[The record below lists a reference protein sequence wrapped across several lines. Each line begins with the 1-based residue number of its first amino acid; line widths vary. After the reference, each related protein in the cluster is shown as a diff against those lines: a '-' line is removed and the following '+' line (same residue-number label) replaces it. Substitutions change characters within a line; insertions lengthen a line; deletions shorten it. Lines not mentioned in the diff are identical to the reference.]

1 VSRKSGA
8 IQREKIGSG
17 LGLLLGI
24 LIFNLIA
31 YQFVETKALSE
42 ANRMI
47 GAIVSALICSELGA
61 RVGKWLDAR
70 EQAKGLGKELQ

>member
-1 VSRKSGA
+1 MAVKAKSR
-8 IQREKIGSG
+8 REKMGSG

-61 RVGKWLDAR
+61 RVGKWLDRR
-70 EQAKGLGKELQ
+70 EPS

>member
-1 VSRKSGA
+1 MAVKAKSR
-8 IQREKIGSG
+8 REKMGSG
-17 LGLLLGI
+17 LGLVLGI

-47 GAIVSALICSELGA
+47 GAIVSALLCSELGA
-61 RVGKWLDAR
+61 RVGKWLDRR
-70 EQAKGLGKELQ
+70 EQS

>member
-1 VSRKSGA
+1 MAVKTRSR
-8 IQREKIGSG
+8 REKIGSG

-24 LIFNLIA
+24 FIFNLIA

-47 GAIVSALICSELGA
+47 GAIISALLCSELGA
-61 RVGKWLDAR
+61 RVGKWLDRR
-70 EQAKGLGKELQ
+70 EQS

>member
-1 VSRKSGA
+1 MTVKARSR
-8 IQREKIGSG
+8 REKMGSG

-31 YQFVETKALSE
+31 YQFIETKALSE

-47 GAIVSALICSELGA
+47 GAIVSALLCSELGV
-61 RVGKWLDAR
+61 RVGKWLDRR
-70 EQAKGLGKELQ
+70 EQS

>member
-1 VSRKSGA
+1 MAVKAKSR
-8 IQREKIGSG
+8 REKMGSG
-17 LGLLLGI
+17 LRLLLGI

-61 RVGKWLDAR
+61 RVGKWLDRR
-70 EQAKGLGKELQ
+70 EQS

>member
-1 VSRKSGA
+1 MAVQARSR
-8 IQREKIGSG
+8 REKVGSG

-42 ANRMI
+42 TNRMI
-47 GAIVSALICSELGA
+47 GAIVSALFCSELGA
-61 RVGKWLDAR
+61 RIGKWLDAR
-70 EQAKGLGKELQ
+70 EQATSPK

>member
-1 VSRKSGA
+1 MAVKAKSR
-8 IQREKIGSG
+8 REKVGSG

-42 ANRMI
+42 TNRMI
-47 GAIVSALICSELGA
+47 GAIASALFCSELGA
-61 RVGKWLDAR
+61 RVGKWLDRR
-70 EQAKGLGKELQ
+70 EQS

>member
-1 VSRKSGA
+1 MAVKAKSR
-8 IQREKIGSG
+8 REKMGSG

-61 RVGKWLDAR
+61 RVGKWLDRR
-70 EQAKGLGKELQ
+70 EQS

>member
-1 VSRKSGA
+1 MAVKAKSR
-8 IQREKIGSG
+8 REKMGSG
-17 LGLLLGI
+17 LGLLFGI

-47 GAIVSALICSELGA
+47 GAIVSALLCSELGA
-61 RVGKWLDAR
+61 RVGKWLDRR
-70 EQAKGLGKELQ
+70 EQS

>member
-1 VSRKSGA
+1 MALKVRSR
-8 IQREKIGSG
+8 REKVGSG

-42 ANRMI
+42 TNRMI
-47 GAIVSALICSELGA
+47 GAIVSALLCSELGA
-61 RVGKWLDAR
+61 RIGKWLDCR
-70 EQAKGLGKELQ
+70 EQS

>member
-1 VSRKSGA
+1 MAVKAKSR
-8 IQREKIGSG
+8 REKMGSG

-70 EQAKGLGKELQ
+70 EQAKGLGKELE

>member
-1 VSRKSGA
+1 MCLDFITWIV
-8 IQREKIGSG
+8 IKIKKAFSY
-17 LGLLLGI
+17 
-24 LIFNLIA
+24 IFNLIA

-42 ANRMI
+42 TNRMI

-70 EQAKGLGKELQ
+70 EQAKGLSKELE

>member
-1 VSRKSGA
+1 MAVKARSR
-8 IQREKIGSG
+8 REKMGSG
-17 LGLLLGI
+17 LGLLFGI

-47 GAIVSALICSELGA
+47 GAIVSALLCSELGA
-61 RVGKWLDAR
+61 RVGKWLDRR
-70 EQAKGLGKELQ
+70 EQS

>member
-1 VSRKSGA
+1 MAVKAKSR
-8 IQREKIGSG
+8 REKMGSG

-47 GAIVSALICSELGA
+47 GAIVSALLCSELGA
-61 RVGKWLDAR
+61 RVGKWLDRR
-70 EQAKGLGKELQ
+70 EQS

>member
-1 VSRKSGA
+1 MVVKAKSR
-8 IQREKIGSG
+8 REKMGSG

-42 ANRMI
+42 TNRMI
-47 GAIVSALICSELGA
+47 GTIVSALLCSELGA
-61 RVGKWLDAR
+61 RVGKWLDRR
-70 EQAKGLGKELQ
+70 EQS

>member
-1 VSRKSGA
+1 MAVKAKSR
-8 IQREKIGSG
+8 REKVGSG

-42 ANRMI
+42 TNRMI
-47 GAIVSALICSELGA
+47 GAIVSALLCSALGA
-61 RVGKWLDAR
+61 RVGKWLDRR
-70 EQAKGLGKELQ
+70 EQS

>member
-1 VSRKSGA
+1 MAVKAKSR
-8 IQREKIGSG
+8 REKVGSG

-47 GAIVSALICSELGA
+47 GAIVSALLCSELGA
-61 RVGKWLDAR
+61 RIGKWLDRR
-70 EQAKGLGKELQ
+70 EQS

>member
-1 VSRKSGA
+1 MALKMRSR
-8 IQREKIGSG
+8 REKVGSG

-42 ANRMI
+42 TNRMI
-47 GAIVSALICSELGA
+47 GAMVSALLCSELGA
-61 RVGKWLDAR
+61 RVGKWLDRR
-70 EQAKGLGKELQ
+70 EQMRAGD

>member
-1 VSRKSGA
+1 MTIKARSR
-8 IQREKIGSG
+8 REKVGSG

-42 ANRMI
+42 TNRMI
-47 GAIVSALICSELGA
+47 GAIVSALLCAELGA
-61 RVGKWLDAR
+61 RVGKWLDRR
-70 EQAKGLGKELQ
+70 EQS

>member
-1 VSRKSGA
+1 MAVKAKSR
-8 IQREKIGSG
+8 REKMGSG

-31 YQFVETKALSE
+31 YQFVETKSLSE
-42 ANRMI
+42 TNRMI

-61 RVGKWLDAR
+61 RVGKWLDRR
-70 EQAKGLGKELQ
+70 EQS

>member
-1 VSRKSGA
+1 MVVKAKSR
-8 IQREKIGSG
+8 REKMGNG

-42 ANRMI
+42 TNRMI
-47 GAIVSALICSELGA
+47 GAIVSALLCSELGA
-61 RVGKWLDAR
+61 RVGKWLDRR
-70 EQAKGLGKELQ
+70 EQS

>member
-1 VSRKSGA
+1 MAVKAKSR
-8 IQREKIGSG
+8 REKMGSG

-31 YQFVETKALSE
+31 YQFVETKVLSE

-47 GAIVSALICSELGA
+47 GAIVSVLICSELGA

-70 EQAKGLGKELQ
+70 EQAKGLGKELE

>member
-1 VSRKSGA
+1 MAVKAKSR
-8 IQREKIGSG
+8 REKVGSG

-61 RVGKWLDAR
+61 RVGKWLDRR
-70 EQAKGLGKELQ
+70 EQS

>member
-1 VSRKSGA
+1 MAVKAKSR
-8 IQREKIGSG
+8 REKMGSG

-61 RVGKWLDAR
+61 RIGKWLDRR
-70 EQAKGLGKELQ
+70 EQS

>member
-1 VSRKSGA
+1 MAVKAKSR
-8 IQREKIGSG
+8 REKIGSG

-42 ANRMI
+42 TNRMI
-47 GAIVSALICSELGA
+47 GAIVSALLCSELGA
-61 RVGKWLDAR
+61 RVGRLLDRR
-70 EQAKGLGKELQ
+70 E

>member
-1 VSRKSGA
+1 MAVKARSR
-8 IQREKIGSG
+8 REKMGSG

-61 RVGKWLDAR
+61 RVGKWLDRR
-70 EQAKGLGKELQ
+70 EPS

>member
-1 VSRKSGA
+1 MAVKAKSR
-8 IQREKIGSG
+8 REKIGSG

-61 RVGKWLDAR
+61 RVGKWLDRR
-70 EQAKGLGKELQ
+70 EQS

>member
-1 VSRKSGA
+1 MAVKARSR
-8 IQREKIGSG
+8 REKIGSG
-17 LGLLLGI
+17 LGLLFGI
-24 LIFNLIA
+24 LIFNLIT

-61 RVGKWLDAR
+61 RVGKWLDRR
-70 EQAKGLGKELQ
+70 EQS

>member
-1 VSRKSGA
+1 MAVKAKSR
-8 IQREKIGSG
+8 REKVGSG

-47 GAIVSALICSELGA
+47 GAIVSALLCSELGA
-61 RVGKWLDAR
+61 RVGKWLDRR
-70 EQAKGLGKELQ
+70 EQS